1 VRNAECGMPASWRR
15 RGFEAERRLVRLL
28 EESRGAYVFRIP
40 VSGGRSSP
48 EAKTALPDVFM
59 VDNVAGEVA
68 AFEVKATS
76 KSKVRV
82 EAEQLVKLLKFLD
95 AFKKYEKRT
104 AVVAVWFA
112 REGKWV
118 FKRVKDGFQLADMVV
133 TCQDESDWR
142 P

>member
-1 VRNAECGMPASWRR
+1 MPASWRR
-15 RGFEAERRLVRLL
+15 RGFEAERRLVKLL
-28 EESRGAYVFRIP
+28 EEKRGAYVFRVP

-59 VDNVAGEVA
+59 VDNARGEVA

-76 KSKVRV
+76 KSKVTV
-82 EAEQLVKLLKFLD
+82 KAEQLVKLLKFLD
-95 AFKKYEKRT
+95 AFKKYEKRS

-118 FKRVKDGFQLADMVV
+118 FKRVQESFPLPDLVV
-133 TCQDESDWR
+133 KHDDESDWQ